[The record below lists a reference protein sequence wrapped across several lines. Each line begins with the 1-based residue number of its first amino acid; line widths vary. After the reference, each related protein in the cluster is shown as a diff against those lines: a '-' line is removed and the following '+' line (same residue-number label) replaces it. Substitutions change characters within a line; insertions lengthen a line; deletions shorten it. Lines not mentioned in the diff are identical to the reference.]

1 LFIKILDPY
10 TDPDSLEMLDLDPN
24 PDPDSDL
31 VNPHQQ
37 HCFVLYSDV
46 SFILQPPWTAVQPLL
61 QDDAQEWL
69 IPVWHDIS
77 FT

>member
-1 LFIKILDPY
+1 MRIRIHLKCWIRIRIQIRIQILLIRIHN
-10 TDPDSLEMLDLDPN
+10 T
-24 PDPDSDL
+24 
-31 VNPHQQ
+31 
-37 HCFVLYSDV
+37 VLYSDV
-46 SFILQPPWTAVQPLL
+46 NFILQPPWTAVQPLL